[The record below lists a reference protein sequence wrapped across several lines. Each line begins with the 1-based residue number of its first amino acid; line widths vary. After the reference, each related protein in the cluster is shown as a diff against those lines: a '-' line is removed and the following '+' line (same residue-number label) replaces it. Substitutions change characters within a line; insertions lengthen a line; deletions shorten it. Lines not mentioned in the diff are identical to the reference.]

1 MRRERPGCDKGEW
14 HWLTSASK
22 ARGGQQ
28 GGGEGGGGWLLWRPG
43 QGISIR
49 AECII
54 LVPVRAVDI
63 SGQNGSIAAFWTSA
77 AFDQRMV
84 IYLL

>member
-1 MRRERPGCDKGEW
+1 MEAGP
-14 HWLTSASK
+14 
-22 ARGGQQ
+22 
-28 GGGEGGGGWLLWRPG
+28 
-43 QGISIR
+43 GISIR

-54 LVPVRAVDI
+54 LVPVRAVDN
-63 SGQNGSIAAFWTSA
+63 SGQNGSMAAFLASA